1 MARLAVDITGGILG
15 TLVSEKDLK
24 SPEIGKFVEKYLKGL
39 PEVATE
45 HKMRII
51 YLIQNL
57 LFGVNSVGYVV
68 ESVHGAGPP
77 AAQKSSLNRLVD
89 FEEKKNFAKEIAGIH

>member
-1 MARLAVDITGGILG
+1 
-15 TLVSEKDLK
+15 
-24 SPEIGKFVEKYLKGL
+24 
-39 PEVATE
+39 
-45 HKMRII
+45 
-51 YLIQNL
+51 
-57 LFGVNSVGYVV
+57 V